1 MGSSNGIHTYGLAF
15 VDPHLHFWSSEFPPL
30 TPAEIAAGQLSLV
43 CSSCKNI
50 EKLDNTSI
58 EAGIFV
64 ANKSILRFCK
74 HCGFSTFGNPRQ
86 VLPRRSPSLPP
97 RSKRRPHLPRPH
109 HIRRKHQPS
118 RRPPFTPSRA
128 APSSLCRR
136 RRAFVPFLWTNLIST
151 LLSNACATR
160 INVPIVRWRGS
171 FSIGAWLR
179 EVRRRHSSPDGGK
192 TDPPLDTAREESAI
206 YGRSA

>member
-74 HCGFSTFGNPRQ
+74 HCGFSTLWKPAPGVAAQEPLASTAIQTPPSSPAPASHSPQAPAQSQATVYAEPRGA
-86 VLPRRSPSLPP
+86 VLTLPP
-97 RSKRRPHLPRPH
+97 PPRLRPFPVDQSDLDPPVQRMRHPDQRTNRPIARLILHRRVAERG
-109 HIRRKHQPS
+109 KTETQFS
-118 RRPPFTPSRA
+118 RRREDRPSA
-128 APSSLCRR
+128 
-136 RRAFVPFLWTNLIST
+136 
-151 LLSNACATR
+151 
-160 INVPIVRWRGS
+160 
-171 FSIGAWLR
+171 
-179 EVRRRHSSPDGGK
+179 RHC
-192 TDPPLDTAREESAI
+192 
-206 YGRSA
+206 